1 MLAEC
6 DSKFVNINVQYP
18 VFNAFVIESCSFVC
32 TYNERTEI
40 FFCLFQKGLSR
51 HEY

>member
-18 VFNAFVIESCSFVC
+18 VFNAFVIESIMYFVRLSVHIMKEQKSFFV
-32 TYNERTEI
+32 
-40 FFCLFQKGLSR
+40 FFFKKA
-51 HEY
+51 